1 MQPTRVQSIRL
12 ARHPDTPESSVH
24 YIEARVCRR
33 AEGSMQITYAMH
45 GPLDRLRIPPP
56 ALPARTDGLW
66 RHTCFELFIKCAG
79 EPAYYELN
87 FSPSGAWAAY
97 FFAGYRAGAAP
108 FEQALNPH
116 LAISCSANKLTLEA
130 AVPLALLF
138 PQHASVTIG
147 LAISAVVEELDGR
160 LSYWALR
167 HAPGKPDF
175 HHSHAY
181 ALELDGY
188 GAAVSAS

>member
-24 YIEARVCRR
+24 HIEARVCRR
-33 AEGSMQITYAMH
+33 PEGSMQITYAMH
-45 GPLDRLRIPPP
+45 GTLDRLRIPPP

-66 RHTCFELFIKCAG
+66 RHTCFELFIKRAG
-79 EPAYYELN
+79 GPAYHEFN

-97 FFAGYRAGAAP
+97 SFAGYRAHAAP
-108 FEQALNPH
+108 AEQVPNPH
-116 LAISCSANKLTLEA
+116 IEVSFRADRLTLEA
-130 AVPLALLF
+130 TVPLELIF
-138 PQHASVTIG
+138 PQHASVPIE

-160 LSYWALR
+160 LGYWALR

-175 HHSHAY
+175 HHPHAY